1 MKRTQSNK
9 GLQISQRHSTYQP
22 WERATGN
29 PELATGNWSV
39 TVVNGNGFREV
50 PKGCATTATTILLLL
65 LQTGKVCITNLIMNY
80 EIWALGELCFPP
92 GTALWVWPN

>member
-29 PELATGNWSV
+29 PELATGNWQLVCDS
-39 TVVNGNGFREV
+39 RKWERV
-50 PKGCATTATTILLLL
+50 P
-65 LQTGKVCITNLIMNY
+65 
-80 EIWALGELCFPP
+80 
-92 GTALWVWPN
+92 